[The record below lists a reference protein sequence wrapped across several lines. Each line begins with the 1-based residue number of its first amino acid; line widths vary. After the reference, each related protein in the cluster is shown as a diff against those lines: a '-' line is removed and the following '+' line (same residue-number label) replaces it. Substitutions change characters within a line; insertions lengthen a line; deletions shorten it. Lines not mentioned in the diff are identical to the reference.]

1 MLLHNLYANLQA
13 PGLGALHLPDP
24 PDAVSPPAAA
34 VLQHHPRLRHGA
46 AVLRQR
52 EDRQLQVVIPYRV
65 QG

>member
-1 MLLHNLYANLQA
+1 MQCVYPQA

-46 AVLRQR
+46 AVLSQR
-52 EDRQLQVVIPYRV
+52 EDGQLQVGTP
-65 QG
+65 